1 MPNKKIKILFTGG
14 GTGGHLMPVIA
25 VSREIRRLHPKS
37 NLEIHYIGPKDE
49 LSLLLLAQENIKTH
63 NIVSGKIRR
72 YFAFENITDILFK
85 IPIGFL
91 QSFFLILFIRPRL
104 IFSKGGSG
112 SLVVCFCARIFKI
125 PLFIHESD
133 SVPGI
138 SNQAAS
144 KWARKIFISFPK
156 TEYFDLSKTILVG
169 NPIKKELTEGNKE
182 DAREIF
188 NLTLEKP
195 VVLFLGGS
203 QGAQPLNDFVLTI
216 LNDLLKDFETIHLCG
231 SKNYKNVKME
241 SRVILDKESEKY
253 YHLWEFLDEVQLKH
267 AYKAADIII
276 SRAGAGSIFEIAA
289 CGKPSI
295 LVPLPESASNHQSKN
310 AYQYSSTGAAVII
323 EQGNLTHNFFVGKIN
338 YLLSNP
344 EKMENMKQ
352 AALQFAKPLAAKA
365 VAREILEYLNIND

>member
-72 YFAFENITDILFK
+72 YFAFENITDIL
-85 IPIGFL
+85 
-91 QSFFLILFIRPRL
+91 
-104 IFSKGGSG
+104 
-112 SLVVCFCARIFKI
+112 
-125 PLFIHESD
+125 
-133 SVPGI
+133 
-138 SNQAAS
+138 
-144 KWARKIFISFPK
+144 
-156 TEYFDLSKTILVG
+156 SKTILVG

-216 LNDLLKDFETIHLCG
+216 LNDLLQDFETIHLCG

-310 AYQYSSTGAAVII
+310 AYQYSSTGAAVLI